1 MPETLLIVLALI
13 IAIGVVAIIVLQ
25 LRRQPPA
32 VDPAA
37 EQRLRELN
45 ARLDAMGSWL
55 QNSHTQ
61 LQQTVNTRLDAVT
74 QNLGESMKT
83 STKNTTDH
91 LQQLHARLAVI
102 DSAQKNITDLA
113 STVTS
118 LQKVFDNK
126 QRRGAFGQGR
136 MEAIVAD
143 GLPQGA
149 YEFQFTLSNNSR
161 PDCCIHMPDNRHLII
176 DAKFPLEATTALEN
190 AKTDDERLQATRQLR
205 QNLGKHID
213 DISGKYLIKGETQD
227 VALCSSRRSRCS
239 PNSTSVRRCGAEGHT
254 ARGVII
260 VSPSLMMLAI
270 QVVQQIQKDAQM
282 REAADQI
289 LQEVGADD
297 RRTWT
302 GSKTA
307 SKISRSISAT
317 STSTSS
323 NSSRRPRKIAEV
335 AASKIEALDFDAD
348 TPTNA
353 RSCPRADPQAGSRRI
368 EHDRHARHRAAAPI
382 RSSTPPRSTSS
393 RAC

>member
-1 MPETLLIVLALI
+1 MLETLI
-13 IAIGVVAIIVLQ
+13 IAFGLILAIGLIAIIALL
-25 LRRQPPA
+25 LRPRSAPA
-32 VDPAA
+32 DPAA
-37 EQRLRELN
+37 EQRLADLN
-45 ARLDAMGSWL
+45 ARIQAMGEMLAKAQS
-55 QNSHTQ
+55 Q
-61 LQQTVNTRLDAVT
+61 LQQTVHQRLDAVT

-149 YEFQFTLSNNSR
+149 YEFQFTLSNSSR

-190 AKTDDERLQATRQLR
+190 AKTEDERLSATRQLR

-227 VALCSSRRSRCS
+227 VAFMFIPSESMF
-239 PNSTSVRRCGAEGHT
+239 AELYDAFDDVLQKGYR
-254 ARGVII
+254 AGVII
-260 VSPSLMMLAI
+260 VSPSLLMLAI
-270 QVVQQIQKDAQM
+270 QVVQQIQKDARM
-282 REAADQI
+282 REAADKI
-289 LQEVGADD
+289 L
-297 RRTWT
+297 
-302 GSKTA
+302 K
-307 SKISRSISAT
+307 
-317 STSTSS
+317 
-323 NSSRRPRKIAEV
+323 EV
-335 AASKIEALDFDAD
+335 ALMIEDVQRLKDRVDNLDKHFGNVNKDIEQIVTSAEKILSRGEKIQGVEFSDDQPSAQIIPAPMTRKLG
-348 TPTNA
+348 
-353 RSCPRADPQAGSRRI
+353 AG
-368 EHDRHARHRAAAPI
+368 E
-382 RSSTPPRSTSS
+382 
-393 RAC
+393 

>member
-1 MPETLLIVLALI
+1 MSETLLLVLGLI
-13 IAIGVVAIIVLQ
+13 IAIGVVVLIVLA
-25 LRRQPPA
+25 LRKQPPA

-37 EQRLRELN
+37 EQRLTELN

-55 QNSHTQ
+55 QNSHSQ

-91 LQQLHARLAVI
+91 LQQLFARLAVI

-143 GLPQGA
+143 SLPQGA

-161 PDCCIHMPDNRHLII
+161 PDCCIHMPDRRHLII

-227 VALCSSRRSRCS
+227 VAFMFIPSESMF
-239 PNSTSVRRCGAEGHT
+239 AELYDTFDDVLQKGYR
-254 ARGVII
+254 AGVII
-260 VSPSLMMLAI
+260 VSPSLLMLAI
-270 QVVQQIQKDAQM
+270 QVVQQIQKDARM
-282 REAADQI
+282 REAADKI
-289 LQEVGADD
+289 LTEVGLLIEDVQRMRDRVENLDKHFGQANADI
-297 RRTWT
+297 
-302 GSKTA
+302 KQ
-307 SKISRSISAT
+307 IVISADKILNRGEKIQDVEF
-317 STSTSS
+317 SEETSS
-323 NSSRRPRKIAEV
+323 
-335 AASKIEALDFDAD
+335 AD
-348 TPTNA
+348 IIP
-353 RSCPRADPQAGSRRI
+353 
-368 EHDRHARHRAAAPI
+368 API
-382 RSSTPPRSTSS
+382 RKLE
-393 RAC
+393 AGE

>member
-1 MPETLLIVLALI
+1 MSETIVLVLASI
-13 IAIGVVAIIVLQ
+13 IAVGVVAIIALL
-25 LRRQPPA
+25 LRPRPPI

-37 EQRLRELN
+37 EERLTALN

-61 LQQTVNTRLDAVT
+61 LQQTVNTRLDAVS

-83 STKNTTDH
+83 TTKHTTEH

-149 YEFQFTLSNNSR
+149 YEFQFTLSNNNR

-190 AKTDDERLQATRQLR
+190 AKTEDERVQAMRQLR

-213 DISGKYLIKGETQD
+213 DISGRYLIKGETQD
-227 VALCSSRRSRCS
+227 VALMFIPSESMF
-239 PNSTSVRRCGAEGHT
+239 AELYDEFDDVLQKGYR
-254 ARGVII
+254 AGVII
-260 VSPSLMMLAI
+260 VSPSLLMLAI
-270 QVVQQIQKDAQM
+270 QVIQQIQKDARM
-282 REAADQI
+282 REAADKI
-289 LQEVGADD
+289 LHEVGLMIDD
-297 RRTWT
+297 VQRLKDRVENLDKHFGNVNKDIEQIVTSAEKILSR
-302 GSKTA
+302 GEKIQGVEFGDEPQTA
-307 SKISRSISAT
+307 QIIPAPMT
-317 STSTSS
+317 
-323 NSSRRPRKIAEV
+323 RKL
-335 AASKIEALDFDAD
+335 EA
-348 TPTNA
+348 
-353 RSCPRADPQAGSRRI
+353 G
-368 EHDRHARHRAAAPI
+368 E
-382 RSSTPPRSTSS
+382 
-393 RAC
+393 

>member
-1 MPETLLIVLALI
+1 MSETLLLVLGLI
-13 IAIGVVAIIVLQ
+13 IAIGVVVLIVLQ
-25 LRRQPPA
+25 LRKPPPV

-37 EQRLRELN
+37 EQRLTELN

-91 LQQLHARLAVI
+91 LQQLFARLAVI

-161 PDCCIHMPDNRHLII
+161 PDCCIHMPDRRHLII

-227 VALCSSRRSRCS
+227 VAFMFIPSESMF
-239 PNSTSVRRCGAEGHT
+239 AELYDTFDDVLQKGYR
-254 ARGVII
+254 AGVII
-260 VSPSLMMLAI
+260 VSPSLLMLAI
-270 QVVQQIQKDAQM
+270 QVVQQIQKDARM
-282 REAADQI
+282 REAADKI
-289 LQEVGADD
+289 LTEVGLLIEDVQRMRDRVENLDKHFGQANADI
-297 RRTWT
+297 
-302 GSKTA
+302 KQ
-307 SKISRSISAT
+307 IVISADKILNRGEKIQDVEFSEET
-317 STSTSS
+317 SG
-323 NSSRRPRKIAEV
+323 
-335 AASKIEALDFDAD
+335 AD
-348 TPTNA
+348 IIP
-353 RSCPRADPQAGSRRI
+353 
-368 EHDRHARHRAAAPI
+368 API
-382 RSSTPPRSTSS
+382 RKLE
-393 RAC
+393 AGE

>member
-1 MPETLLIVLALI
+1 MPETLLVVLALI
-13 IAIGVVAIIVLQ
+13 IAAGVVAIIVLQ
-25 LRRQPPA
+25 LRKQPPA
-32 VDPAA
+32 ADPAA
-37 EQRLRELN
+37 EQRLTELN

-55 QNSHTQ
+55 QNSHSQ
-61 LQQTVNTRLDAVT
+61 LQHTVNTRLDAVT

-83 STKNTTDH
+83 STKNTTEH
-91 LQQLHARLAVI
+91 LQQLFARLAVI

-161 PDCCIHMPDNRHLII
+161 PDCCIHMPDKRHLII

-227 VALCSSRRSRCS
+227 VAFMFIPSESMF
-239 PNSTSVRRCGAEGHT
+239 AELYDTFDDVLQKGYR
-254 ARGVII
+254 AGVII
-260 VSPSLMMLAI
+260 VSPSLLMLAI
-270 QVVQQIQKDAQM
+270 QVVQQIQKDARM
-282 REAADQI
+282 
-289 LQEVGADD
+289 
-297 RRTWT
+297 
-302 GSKTA
+302 
-307 SKISRSISAT
+307 
-317 STSTSS
+317 
-323 NSSRRPRKIAEV
+323 
-335 AASKIEALDFDAD
+335 
-348 TPTNA
+348 
-353 RSCPRADPQAGSRRI
+353 
-368 EHDRHARHRAAAPI
+368 RAAADKILTEVGLLIEDVQRMRDRVENLDKHFGQANADIKQIVISADKILSRGEKIQDVEFSEDASGADIIPAPI
-382 RSSTPPRSTSS
+382 RKLG
-393 RAC
+393 AGE

>member
-1 MPETLLIVLALI
+1 MPETFLLILALI
-13 IAIGVVAIIVLQ
+13 IAGGVVAIIALL
-25 LRRQPPA
+25 LRPRGP
-32 VDPAA
+32 DP
-37 EQRLRELN
+37 RLAELN

-61 LQQTVNTRLDAVT
+61 LQQTVNTRLDAVS
-74 QNLGESMKT
+74 QNIGESIKT
-83 STKNTTDH
+83 TTKHTTEH

-190 AKTDDERLQATRQLR
+190 AKTEDERLQAMRQLR

-227 VALCSSRRSRCS
+227 VAFMFIPSESMF
-239 PNSTSVRRCGAEGHT
+239 AELYDSFDDILQKGYR
-254 ARGVII
+254 AGVII
-260 VSPSLMMLAI
+260 VSPSLLMLAI
-270 QVVQQIQKDAQM
+270 QVVQQIQKDARM
-282 REAADQI
+282 REAADNI
-289 LQEVGADD
+289 L
-297 RRTWT
+297 R
-302 GSKTA
+302 
-307 SKISRSISAT
+307 
-317 STSTSS
+317 
-323 NSSRRPRKIAEV
+323 EV
-335 AASKIEALDFDAD
+335 ALMIDDVQRLKERVENL
-348 TPTNA
+348 
-353 RSCPRADPQAGSRRI
+353 
-368 EHDRHARHRAAAPI
+368 DRHFGNVNKDIEQIVTSAEKILSRGERIQAVEFSDEPPSAQIIPAPI
-382 RSSTPPRSTSS
+382 QRKLGTND
-393 RAC
+393 

>member
-1 MPETLLIVLALI
+1 MLETLLVVLALVI
-13 IAIGVVAIIVLQ
+13 VGGVIAIIVLQ

-32 VDPAA
+32 ADPAA
-37 EQRLRELN
+37 EQRLNELN

-55 QNSHTQ
+55 QNSHSQ
-61 LQQTVNTRLDAVT
+61 LQHTVNTRLDAVT

-83 STKNTTDH
+83 STKNTTEH
-91 LQQLHARLAVI
+91 LQQLFARLAVI

-161 PDCCIHMPDNRHLII
+161 PDCCIHMPDKRHLII

-213 DISGKYLIKGETQD
+213 DIAGKYLIKGETQD
-227 VALCSSRRSRCS
+227 VAFMFIPSESMFAELYDEFDDVLQKGYRS
-239 PNSTSVRRCGAEGHT
+239 
-254 ARGVII
+254 GVII
-260 VSPSLMMLAI
+260 VSPSLLMLAI
-270 QVVQQIQKDAQM
+270 QVVQQIQKDARM
-282 REAADQI
+282 
-289 LQEVGADD
+289 
-297 RRTWT
+297 
-302 GSKTA
+302 
-307 SKISRSISAT
+307 
-317 STSTSS
+317 
-323 NSSRRPRKIAEV
+323 
-335 AASKIEALDFDAD
+335 
-348 TPTNA
+348 
-353 RSCPRADPQAGSRRI
+353 
-368 EHDRHARHRAAAPI
+368 RAAADKI
-382 RSSTPPRSTSS
+382 LTEVGLLIEDVQRMRDRVENLDKHFGQANTDIKQIVISADKILS
-393 RAC
+393 RGEKIQDVEFSEDAPGADVIPAPLRKLGAGE

>member
-1 MPETLLIVLALI
+1 MTETVLIVLAVI
-13 IAIGVVAIIVLQ
+13 IAIGVVAIIALQ
-25 LRRQPPA
+25 LRKQAPA
-32 VDPAA
+32 ADPEA

-91 LQQLHARLAVI
+91 LKQLHERLAVI

-161 PDCCIHMPDNRHLII
+161 PDCCIHMPDKRQLII

-190 AKTDDERLQATRQLR
+190 AKTDEERLQATRQLR

-227 VALCSSRRSRCS
+227 VAFMFIPSESMFAELYDGFDDVLQKGYRS
-239 PNSTSVRRCGAEGHT
+239 
-254 ARGVII
+254 GVII
-260 VSPSLMMLAI
+260 VSPSLLMLAI
-270 QVVQQIQKDAQM
+270 QVVQQIQKDARM
-282 REAADQI
+282 REAADKI
-289 LQEVGADD
+289 LTEVGLLIEDVARLKD
-297 RRTWT
+297 RVE
-302 GSKTA
+302 
-307 SKISRSISAT
+307 
-317 STSTSS
+317 
-323 NSSRRPRKIAEV
+323 N
-335 AASKIEALDFDAD
+335 L
-348 TPTNA
+348 
-353 RSCPRADPQAGSRRI
+353 
-368 EHDRHARHRAAAPI
+368 DRHFGTVNKDIEQIVTSADKILARGEKIQGVEFNEETPSAQIIPVPI
-382 RSSTPPRSTSS
+382 RKLE
-393 RAC
+393 AGE

>member
-1 MPETLLIVLALI
+1 MLETLI
-13 IAIGVVAIIVLQ
+13 IAFGLILAGGLIAIIALL
-25 LRRQPPA
+25 LRPRSAPT
-32 VDPAA
+32 DPAA
-37 EQRLRELN
+37 EQRLADLN
-45 ARLDAMGSWL
+45 ARIQAMGEMLAGAQS
-55 QNSHTQ
+55 Q
-61 LQQTVNTRLDAVT
+61 LQQTVHQRLDAVT

-227 VALCSSRRSRCS
+227 VAFMFIPSESMF
-239 PNSTSVRRCGAEGHT
+239 AELYDAFDDVLQKGYR
-254 ARGVII
+254 AGVII
-260 VSPSLMMLAI
+260 VSPSLLMLAI
-270 QVVQQIQKDAQM
+270 QVVQQIQKDARM
-282 REAADQI
+282 REAADKI
-289 LQEVGADD
+289 L
-297 RRTWT
+297 
-302 GSKTA
+302 K
-307 SKISRSISAT
+307 
-317 STSTSS
+317 
-323 NSSRRPRKIAEV
+323 EV
-335 AASKIEALDFDAD
+335 ALMIEDVQRLKDRVENLDKHFGNVNKDIEQIVTSAEKILSRGEKIQAVEFSDDAPSAQIIPAPM
-348 TPTNA
+348 T
-353 RSCPRADPQAGSRRI
+353 RKLGAG
-368 EHDRHARHRAAAPI
+368 E
-382 RSSTPPRSTSS
+382 
-393 RAC
+393 

>member
-1 MPETLLIVLALI
+1 MLETLITAFGLIVAGGLI
-13 IAIGVVAIIVLQ
+13 AIIVLL
-25 LRRQPPA
+25 LRPRTPVA
-32 VDPAA
+32 DPAA
-37 EQRLRELN
+37 EQRLAALN

-55 QNSHTQ
+55 QNSHSQ

-83 STKNTTDH
+83 STKHTAEH

-190 AKTDDERLQATRQLR
+190 AKTDEERLQATRQLR

-213 DISGKYLIKGETQD
+213 DIAGKYLIKGETQD
-227 VALCSSRRSRCS
+227 VAFMFIPSESMF
-239 PNSTSVRRCGAEGHT
+239 AELYDAFDDVLQKGYR
-254 ARGVII
+254 AGVII
-260 VSPSLMMLAI
+260 VSPSLLMLAI
-270 QVVQQIQKDAQM
+270 QVVQQIQKDARM
-282 REAADQI
+282 REAADKI
-289 LQEVGADD
+289 L
-297 RRTWT
+297 
-302 GSKTA
+302 K
-307 SKISRSISAT
+307 
-317 STSTSS
+317 
-323 NSSRRPRKIAEV
+323 EV
-335 AASKIEALDFDAD
+335 ALMIDDVQRLKDRVENL
-348 TPTNA
+348 
-353 RSCPRADPQAGSRRI
+353 
-368 EHDRHARHRAAAPI
+368 DRHFGNVNKDIEQIVTSAEKILSRGEKIQGVEFSDDAPSAQIIQAPI
-382 RSSTPPRSTSS
+382 RKIGTGE
-393 RAC
+393 